1 MEGKIQIPTKSYS
14 VGYGGDRVD
23 VELET
28 NIEYEVEISEE
39 AKSWVE
45 LMPDSRATFRTDRI
59 SFMVRPNPT
68 GKERVAIIEMI
79 DKQGISSEK
88 IAIFQS
94 SGVLPKTFLCIYTGN
109 SRSITCRT
117 RVAS

>member
-1 MEGKIQIPTKSYS
+1 MRTITFVEGKIQIPTKSYS

-45 LMPDSRATFRTDRI
+45 LMPDSSNRSHF
-59 SFMVRPNPT
+59 FY
-68 GKERVAIIEMI
+68 GK
-79 DKQGISSEK
+79 
-88 IAIFQS
+88 
-94 SGVLPKTFLCIYTGN
+94 T
-109 SRSITCRT
+109 
-117 RVAS
+117 

>member
-68 GKERVAIIEMI
+68 GKERVAIIEI
-79 DKQGISSEK
+79 NKVYLQKKSQ
-88 IAIFQS
+88 FFN
-94 SGVLPKTFLCIYTGN
+94 LPEYYLKLFMYLHRELSVNYLQNKSCLM
-109 SRSITCRT
+109 S
-117 RVAS
+117 